1 MKVILYAPSAIGC
14 GKCIEGEKKLRAFL
28 KAKGDELEHRN
39 IVRNRQWRNEALALE
54 TKTKKI
60 PLLVRGSKKINI
72 EDDWEKLYPKPKVE
86 EIAELEDEEVTL

>member
-14 GKCIEGEKKLRAFL
+14 GKCIEGEKRLKAFL

-54 TKTKKI
+54 TKMKKI
-60 PLLVRGSKKINI
+60 PLLIRGRKKINI
-72 EDDWEKLYPKPKVE
+72 DDDWEKLYR
-86 EIAELEDEEVTL
+86 